1 MIGTTL
7 GDIRQHLEALAD
19 ETGPYYL
26 RCGRT
31 GERPAPAIGLRFENR
46 PTARAGARATEQYR
60 AALRRY
66 DPQLPRYDV
75 IVCQDSTDSNGG
87 ASPRTVGNS
96 SAEDTSRDRV
106 SRQST
111 DVHDATL
118 PMPSDGVDGEVS
130 LIDFCH
136 AIAGAVFET
145 VAESSHRSVERAIMD
160 TYLEIAETIESPD
173 ELCLRLLESMAI
185 ELERQLE
192 PAEQAPLL
200 LAAAQ
205 RLSSPPANDEPLEV
219 TLSRL
224 QSVAL
229 LEDYTVEEHA
239 VERSVRS
246 RSWTVTLSAYAL
258 GRAET
263 GVVTLPLVIELFR
276 YWSEPNVAISSA
288 ESVGEKE
295 STWEFVLTT
304 AAEEK
309 PSGLVSVPP
318 E

>member
-31 GERPAPAIGLRFENR
+31 GEHPAPAIGLRFENR

-60 AALRRY
+60 AALRQY

-75 IVCQDSTDSNGG
+75 IVCQDD
-87 ASPRTVGNS
+87 
-96 SAEDTSRDRV
+96 DLTSQIAD
-106 SRQST
+106 
-111 DVHDATL
+111 DPAN
-118 PMPSDGVDGEVS
+118 DGVASGETGRRSDDASETTLSFPPNEPGSEES

-136 AIAGAVFET
+136 AIAGSVFET

-160 TYLEIAETIESPD
+160 TYLEIAETVESPD

-192 PAEQAPLL
+192 PGEQAPLL

-205 RLSSPPANDEPLEV
+205 RLSSPPASDEPLEV

-229 LEDYTVEEHA
+229 LEDYTLERIA
-239 VERSVRS
+239 VDRSVES
-246 RSWTVTLSAYAL
+246 RSWTVTLAAYAL

-263 GVVTLPLVIELFR
+263 GVVTLPIVIELLR
-276 YWSEPNVAISSA
+276 YCSEPNITISSA
-288 ESVGEKE
+288 ESVDNE

-304 AAEEK
+304 ASNEE